1 MSNFRSSSHPLMIE
15 TGCHYNIDREARTC
29 PYCETCIDKGLHPV
43 LQCPLYASLRCKYL
57 HDRYVNDV
65 SKTSYVRLM
74 SSDKETT
81 VKNSNLC
88 TWRFKRTGQFFG
100 RKIIYIPLNS
110 PNMYSPLHR

>member
-15 TGCHYNIDREARTC
+15 TGRHYNIDREARTC
-29 PYCETCIDKGLHPV
+29 PYCETCIDKELHPV

-65 SKTSYVRLM
+65 SKVSYVRLM

-81 VKNSNLC
+81 VK
-88 TWRFKRTGQFFG
+88 K
-100 RKIIYIPLNS
+100 
-110 PNMYSPLHR
+110 

>member
-29 PYCETCIDKGLHPV
+29 PYCETCIDKELQPV
-43 LQCPLYASLRCKYL
+43 LQYPLYASLRCKYL

-65 SKTSYVRLM
+65 SKASYVRLM

-81 VKNSNLC
+81 VK
-88 TWRFKRTGQFFG
+88 K
-100 RKIIYIPLNS
+100 
-110 PNMYSPLHR
+110 